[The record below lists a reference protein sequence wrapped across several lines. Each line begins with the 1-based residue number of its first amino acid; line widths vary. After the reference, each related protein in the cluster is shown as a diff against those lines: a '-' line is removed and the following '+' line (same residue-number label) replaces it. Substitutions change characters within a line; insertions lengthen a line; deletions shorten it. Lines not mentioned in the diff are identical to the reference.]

1 MQSQKHITIRFYEEL
16 NDFLQRE
23 NRKKDINYT
32 FTGNPSV
39 KDVIEAIG
47 VPHPEVDLILVNG
60 NSVNFD
66 YNIQPNDRVSV
77 YPVFELL
84 DISPV
89 NKLRPEPLR
98 KTKFI
103 LDVNLGRLAAKLRML
118 GFNSLYDNNYSN
130 SDIVANAGEDK
141 RIILSRDQGLLK
153 NKKVTHGY
161 WVRNTDP
168 KKQIREIIN
177 RFDLFSKIKPFTI
190 CMSCNGII
198 KPVKKVDVID
208 KLPPKVKKTFE
219 EFYQCSKCGKVY
231 WKGTHYIKMQK
242 EIKSIKNDKPQ
253 E

>member
-118 GFNSLYDNNYSN
+118 
-130 SDIVANAGEDK
+130 
-141 RIILSRDQGLLK
+141 
-153 NKKVTHGY
+153 
-161 WVRNTDP
+161 
-168 KKQIREIIN
+168 
-177 RFDLFSKIKPFTI
+177 
-190 CMSCNGII
+190 
-198 KPVKKVDVID
+198 
-208 KLPPKVKKTFE
+208 
-219 EFYQCSKCGKVY
+219 
-231 WKGTHYIKMQK
+231 
-242 EIKSIKNDKPQ
+242 
-253 E
+253 